1 MTPNIEAFHISC
13 MTKGS
18 KTSFNELYIYYHP
31 MVYRFLVSLLKSDL
45 DAQDIAQDIFYKLWF
60 NREKLTH
67 ITYLKP
73 YIYKMAKNA
82 VYERYRHSLVDIEFQ
97 NLTLNET
104 SITDI
109 PEKELYAKEIEE
121 LIELALTQIPKQRQ
135 IIFKL
140 SRKDGLSNQEIAER
154 LNISKRTVENSISLT
169 LTELRKIIKI
179 AIILFIC

>member
-1 MTPNIEAFHISC
+1 M
-13 MTKGS
+13 
-18 KTSFNELYIYYHP
+18 
-31 MVYRFLVSLLKSDL
+31 
-45 DAQDIAQDIFYKLWF
+45 
-60 NREKLTH
+60 
-67 ITYLKP
+67 
-73 YIYKMAKNA
+73 
-82 VYERYRHSLVDIEFQ
+82 DIEFQ